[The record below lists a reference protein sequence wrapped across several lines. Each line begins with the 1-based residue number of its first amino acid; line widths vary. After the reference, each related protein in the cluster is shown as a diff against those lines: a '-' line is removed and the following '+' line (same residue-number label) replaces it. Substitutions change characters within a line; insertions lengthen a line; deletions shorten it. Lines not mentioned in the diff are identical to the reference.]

1 MKAISPPMIITA
13 ILLIINAFSLVDHPV
28 LMFFDLAA
36 AVYLLWN
43 SVVHIDPPS
52 IGPKNFSTQG

>member
-1 MKAISPPMIITA
+1 MISISPPMILTA
-13 ILLIINAFSLVDHPV
+13 LLLIFNAFALVGHPI

-36 AVYLLWN
+36 AAWLVWN
-43 SVVHIDPPS
+43 SIIRHDPPS